1 MPKNLNNESLLEQ
14 IENLLS
20 DEISLNSDLTERKWM
35 ARETM
40 RALS

>member
-1 MPKNLNNESLLEQ
+1 MPKYLKNESLEQ

-20 DEISLNSDLTERKWM
+20 DEISLNSDLTEREWL
-35 ARETM
+35 ALETM

>member
-20 DEISLNSDLTERKWM
+20 DEISLNSDLTER
-35 ARETM
+35 E
-40 RALS
+40 